1 MLTVQTIAQ
10 QPRVQE
16 ALKQFDTNI
25 EALIDRAIAIQQI
38 PAPTF
43 SEQERAAFVQTTFT
57 ALGLHDISQD
67 QWFNVYARLP
77 GSRSNGHPI
86 IVSAHSDTVFSAE
99 TDLTI
104 RREDNKIHGPGIAD
118 NSTGVAGL
126 LTLAETMRHFELQPE
141 RDVWFVANSGEEGL
155 GDLIGMRAVADRF
168 PTGEYIV
175 IEGGMYG
182 SVLHAA
188 IGVRRFEI
196 AVATQGG
203 HSWSEFG
210 RTNAIHVLGHLI
222 AAIDGIDVPRRP
234 KTTYTIGIVEG
245 GTSINTIASS
255 ARLLLDVRSVDN
267 TALQHIVGTVETVV
281 KQTRRTFRDA
291 NITMTQ
297 IGHRPSGKIPRNAML
312 VQSADAALAYVGY
325 RNIQHLAGSTDANI
339 PLSRGYPAVCI
350 GLANSANA
358 HRLDEYLD
366 TTHLTQGMQQ
376 LLLLT
381 LTAGQNNT

>member
-1 MLTVQTIAQ
+1 MQTVQAIAQ
-10 QPRVQE
+10 YPRIQE
-16 ALKQFDTNI
+16 ALKQFDTTI
-25 EALIDRAIAIQQI
+25 ETLIDRAIAIQQI

-43 SEQERAAFVQTTFT
+43 GEQKRAEFVQTTFT

-67 QWFNVYARLP
+67 QWFNVYGRLP
-77 GSRSNGHPI
+77 GNRSNGHPL

-104 RREDNKIHGPGIAD
+104 RRDGNIIHGPGIAD
-118 NSTGVAGL
+118 NSMGVAGL
-126 LTLAETMRHFELQPE
+126 LALAETMLQFGLQPE
-141 RDVWFVANSGEEGL
+141 RDVWFVVNAAEEGL
-155 GDLIGMRAVADRF
+155 GDLTGMRAVADRF
-168 PTGEYIV
+168 PTGAFIV
-175 IEGGMYG
+175 IEGGMFG

-188 IGVRRFEI
+188 IGVRRYEI
-196 AVATQGG
+196 AVTTEGG

-210 RTNAIHVLGHLI
+210 RTSAIHVLGHLI
-222 AAIDGIDVPRRP
+222 VAIDSIEVPRRP
-234 KTTYTIGIVEG
+234 KTTYTIGIIDG

-255 ARLLLDVRSVDN
+255 ARLLLDVRSTDN
-267 TALQHIVGTVETVV
+267 AALQHVVTTVENIV
-281 KQTRRTFRDA
+281 KQTERGAQNAT
-291 NITMTQ
+291 ITMSL
-297 IGHRPSGKIPRNAML
+297 IGNRPSGKISRNNSL

-366 TTHLTQGMQQ
+366 TTHLAQGMQQ

-381 LTAGQNNT
+381 LTAAQTNA